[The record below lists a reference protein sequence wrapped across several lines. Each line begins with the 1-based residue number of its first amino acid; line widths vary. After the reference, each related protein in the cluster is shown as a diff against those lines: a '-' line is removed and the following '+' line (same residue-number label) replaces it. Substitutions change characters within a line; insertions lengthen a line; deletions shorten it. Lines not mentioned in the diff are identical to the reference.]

1 MGVGIIGLGK
11 YVPAKKV
18 TNVELEKF
26 VDTDDEW
33 IRTRTGIEARHFAAD
48 DEDTSDLAIHA
59 AKEALQQAALSAEQI
74 DMVIVAT
81 VTPDQAFP
89 SVANIVQDAIGAK
102 NAASMDMSAACTGFM
117 YGLVTAQ
124 QFVQTGAYNNVLV
137 IGVEKLSKV
146 LDFENR
152 NTAVLFGDGA
162 SAAIVSNVAEGR
174 GFLAFDLGSD
184 GSGGKHLFLND
195 QRHIEM
201 NGREVFKFAVRTMG
215 ESALRVIEKAGLQK
229 EDVDYLIP
237 HQANIRIMDAARTRL
252 GLPEEKMSKT
262 IHLYGNTSAASIG
275 LSLYDD
281 VASGKIKDGDK
292 LVLVGFGGGL
302 TWGAILLTWGK

>member
-18 TNVELEKF
+18 TNIELEKF
-26 VDTDDEW
+26 VDTNDEW
-33 IRTRTGIEARHFAAD
+33 IRTRTGIEARHFASD

-59 AKEALQQAALSAEQI
+59 AKEALTNAKITAQQV

-89 SVANIVQDAIGAK
+89 SVANIVQDAIGAT
-102 NAASMDMSAACTGFM
+102 NAASMDISAACTGFM

-124 QFVQTGAYNNVLV
+124 QFVKTGAYQNVLV

-184 GSGGKHLFLND
+184 G
-195 QRHIEM
+195 
-201 NGREVFKFAVRTMG
+201 
-215 ESALRVIEKAGLQK
+215 
-229 EDVDYLIP
+229 
-237 HQANIRIMDAARTRL
+237 
-252 GLPEEKMSKT
+252 
-262 IHLYGNTSAASIG
+262 
-275 LSLYDD
+275 
-281 VASGKIKDGDK
+281 
-292 LVLVGFGGGL
+292 
-302 TWGAILLTWGK
+302 

>member
-26 VDTDDEW
+26 VDTNDEW

-48 DEDTSDLAIHA
+48 NEDTSDLAIHA
-59 AKEALQQAALSAEQI
+59 AKEALQQAALSAEQV

-89 SVANIVQDAIGAK
+89 SVANMVQDAIGAK
-102 NAASMDMSAACTGFM
+102 NAASMDVSAACAGFM

-124 QFVQTGAYNNVLV
+124 QFVQTGAYQNVLV

-146 LDFENR
+146 LDYNDR

-162 SAAIVSNVAEGR
+162 SAAVVSNVAEGR
-174 GFLAFDLGSD
+174 GFLAFELGSD
-184 GSGGKHLFLND
+184 GSGGKHLYLNE

-215 ESALRVIEKAGLQK
+215 EAALRVIEKAGLQK
-229 EDVDYLIP
+229 EEVDYLVP
-237 HQANIRIMDAARTRL
+237 HQANIRI
-252 GLPEEKMSKT
+252 
-262 IHLYGNTSAASIG
+262 Y
-275 LSLYDD
+275 
-281 VASGKIKDGDK
+281 
-292 LVLVGFGGGL
+292 
-302 TWGAILLTWGK
+302 